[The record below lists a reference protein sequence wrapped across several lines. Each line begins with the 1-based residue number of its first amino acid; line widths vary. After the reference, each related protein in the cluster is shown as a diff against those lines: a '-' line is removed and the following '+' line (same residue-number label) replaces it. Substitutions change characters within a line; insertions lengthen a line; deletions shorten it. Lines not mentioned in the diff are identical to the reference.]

1 MENAALLVG
10 LGMQGQAV
18 LHDLAASGEVSRIVV
33 ADSRADLASRLSR
46 YPSGKV
52 TGREVDAEDESAL
65 AALMRE
71 ADIVIEALPGPFAFR
86 MGRLAAEC
94 GVPLVSSM
102 YFDGPDEELRQLDRK
117 AKEKGIVLLS
127 EFGLDPGLDLILA
140 KRAIGELDTVR
151 EFYSYGAGLPDA
163 DARANPLQYKFSW
176 SVMGVMRS
184 YRRSARIVSHGE
196 ARDIAAEEIFE
207 ARHCHTLDVAGIG
220 PLECFPN
227 GDSVRYAELLG
238 IRDSVQELGRYTC
251 RYPGHCAFWDVAV
264 KSAFLDGEAMAFTAS
279 LLASQE
285 QFQYAAG
292 ERDLTLIRV
301 DARGM
306 RRGKNAQV
314 IFELIDRRDLET
326 GLTSMQRTVGFTMSL
341 GARLILSGKLAT
353 PGLLLPMDVPYESV
367 LPALERHGIRV
378 QTTPSA
384 IRLPG

>member
-1 MENAALLVG
+1 MDTTVLLVG
-10 LGMQGQAV
+10 FGMQGQAV

-46 YPSGKV
+46 YPSAKV
-52 TGREVDAEDESAL
+52 TGRKVDAEDESAL

-71 ADIVIEALPGPFAFR
+71 ADIVIEALPGTFAFR

-102 YFDGPDEELRQLDRK
+102 YFTAPDEELQALDRK

-140 KRAIGELDTVR
+140 RRAIGELDIVR
-151 EFYSYGAGLPDA
+151 EFYSYGAGLPDTG
-163 DARANPLQYKFSW
+163 ARANPLQYKFSW

-184 YRRSARIVSHGE
+184 YRRPARIVSHGE
-196 ARDIAAEEIFE
+196 VRHIAAEEIFE

-220 PLECFPN
+220 ALECFPN
-227 GDSVRYAELLG
+227 GDSVRYAALLG

-264 KSAFLDGEAMAFTAS
+264 KSGFLDGEAMAFTAS
-279 LLASQE
+279 LLASQQ

-301 DARGM
+301 DARGT
-306 RRGKNAQV
+306 RQGKRTQV
-314 IFELIDRRDLET
+314 VYELIDRRDLET
-326 GLTSMQRTVGFTMSL
+326 GLTSMQRTVGFTISL

-367 LPALERHGIRV
+367 LPALESHGIRV
-378 QTTPSA
+378 HTSTS
-384 IRLPG
+384 